1 MNFDFRFYFWF
12 HKKIGTSDRKPGVGF
27 PGAPGG
33 PDPGAGVGPGDCTS
47 QKPGPGD
54 FCFQN
59 PGVFGGFFKRF
70 LSEKWEIR
78 GKIFTF
84 STKKNT

>member
-1 MNFDFRFYFWF
+1 MKLFLDSCVEFML
-12 HKKIGTSDRKPGVGF
+12 ISISDRKPGVGF
-27 PGAPGG
+27 PGG
-33 PDPGAGVGPGDCTS
+33 PDPGPGVGPGDCTS

-59 PGVFGGFFKRF
+59 PGVFGVFFKRF

-78 GKIFTF
+78 GTIFTF
-84 STKKNT
+84 STKKLLVKF